1 MVDPERNPNLLRWP
15 SCAPVSGDWG
25 RSGHRRDD
33 GRGGEAELRCLA
45 LTFSTALDLWTG
57 PDPNGPYLPAV
68 AEM

>member
-1 MVDPERNPNLLRWP
+1 MGAVD
-15 SCAPVSGDWG
+15 
-25 RSGHRRDD
+25 
-33 GRGGEAELRCLA
+33 EAELRCLA